1 MLLKDQLNRPLT
13 LTQVPNR
20 VISLVPSQT
29 ELLFD
34 LGLEHHIVGLTKFCV
49 HPKGARKIKKVVGGT
64 KNVHVDKIKT
74 LNPDLIICNKEE
86 NTKEIVNELSKVAP
100 VYVSD
105 INSVQD
111 NLNFI
116 ADCGAIFNVR
126 SKADLLI
133 EKINEALKSLELELK
148 ERNEVQAAY
157 FIWKNPWIVAG
168 GDTFINHL
176 MNLNKIKNVFEDE
189 ERYPEIALDHA
200 NLKTADYIFLS
211 SEPFPFKE
219 KHIMEL
225 RQMLP
230 NTKILLV
237 DGEYFS
243 WYGSRLLKAVNY
255 FKDFLS

>member
-13 LTQVPNR
+13 PIQVPTR
-20 VISLVPSQT
+20 VVSLVPSQT

-34 LGLEHHIVGLTKFCV
+34 LGLENHIVGLTKFCV
-49 HPKGARKIKKVVGGT
+49 RPKEARKIKKVVGGT
-64 KNVHVDKIKT
+64 KNIHIDKIKM
-74 LNPDLIICNKEE
+74 LNPDLIMCNKEE
-86 NTKEIVNELSKVAP
+86 NTKEIVNTLSKVAP

-116 ADCGAIFNVR
+116 ADCGVIFNVE
-126 SKADLLI
+126 SKADQLI
-133 EKINEALKSLELELK
+133 EKINKALKSLEIEIK
-148 ERNEVQAAY
+148 ERKEVRAAY
-157 FIWKNPWIVAG
+157 FIWKNPWMVAG
-168 GDTFINHL
+168 GNTFINHL
-176 MNLNKIKNVFEDE
+176 MNLNKITNVFEKE
-189 ERYPEIALDHA
+189 ERYPEITLGHA

-219 KHIMEL
+219 KHILEL
-225 RQMLP
+225 HQILS
-230 NTKILLV
+230 NTKVLLV

-255 FKDFLS
+255 FKNFIS